1 MPSLPW
7 LAFTQ
12 VCHKPKGYPE
22 IASYVFVGALE
33 IVITARV
40 LAVLRVEEAL
50 EAEYYE
56 KVARTVVDVFLG
68 GLGREA
74 GR

>member
-1 MPSLPW
+1 M
-7 LAFTQ
+7 
-12 VCHKPKGYPE
+12 
-22 IASYVFVGALE
+22 GALE

-40 LAVLRVEEAL
+40 LEVLHVEEVL

-56 KVARTVVDVFLG
+56 KVARTVVDIFLR